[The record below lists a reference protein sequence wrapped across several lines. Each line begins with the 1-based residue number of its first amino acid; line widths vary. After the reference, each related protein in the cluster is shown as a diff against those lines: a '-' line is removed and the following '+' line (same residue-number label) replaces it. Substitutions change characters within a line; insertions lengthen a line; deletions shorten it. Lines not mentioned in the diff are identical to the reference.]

1 MSVVTVSCP
10 TAMNIPQ
17 KAIKLS
23 KNDLNIDYET
33 LLVREEESLIIHFGK
48 STTVSF
54 ASQPFAVQTKLMIKF

>member
-23 KNDLNIDYET
+23 KNDLIIDYEA
-33 LLVREEESLIIHFGK
+33 LLVREEE
-48 STTVSF
+48 
-54 ASQPFAVQTKLMIKF
+54 